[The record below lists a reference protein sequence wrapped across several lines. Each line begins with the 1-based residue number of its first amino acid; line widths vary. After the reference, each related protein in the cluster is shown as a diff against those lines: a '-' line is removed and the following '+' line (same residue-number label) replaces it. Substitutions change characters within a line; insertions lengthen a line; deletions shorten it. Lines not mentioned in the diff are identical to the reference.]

1 MTRLLSFILVFISLN
16 QAEAASPYI
25 FVCKSAQMTLS
36 LQRNLILLNGNI
48 NGWQEYLGLID
59 YKVQKNGQE
68 YSGTIDTDIT
78 WRKDPRPGYNAFVAG
93 VMEKDQATRLK
104 RGLETSSVGFAGIE
118 SRDEIQGQFKATWK
132 VYRTP
137 ETLNELDLESDELVC
152 QMQ

>member
-1 MTRLLSFILVFISLN
+1 MNRLLIFVLVFISLN

-25 FVCKSAQMTLS
+25 FVCKSTQMTLS
-36 LQRNLILLNGNI
+36 LQRNLKLNGNV
-48 NGWQEYLGLID
+48 NGWQKYFGLID

-68 YSGTIDTDIT
+68 YSGTVDTAIT

-93 VMEKDQATRLK
+93 VMEKDEATLIK
-104 RGLETSSVGFAGIE
+104 QGLESGSVGFAGID

-137 ETLNELDLESDELVC
+137 KNLKELDVESNVLVC
-152 QMQ
+152 EMQ